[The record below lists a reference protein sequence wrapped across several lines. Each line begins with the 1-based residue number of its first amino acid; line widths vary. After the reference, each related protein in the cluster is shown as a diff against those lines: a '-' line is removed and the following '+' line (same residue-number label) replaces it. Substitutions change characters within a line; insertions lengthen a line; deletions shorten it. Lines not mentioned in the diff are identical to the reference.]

1 MPVTVAAAIDAPCD
15 PSAGEKVD
23 ALVSSLRDP
32 ACAIRLEH
40 LDESQVPTV
49 PGLYSWWVD
58 EPGAVA
64 LTSGL
69 GHHVDAGLIYV
80 GQAGATRWPS
90 GRRSCNSL
98 RGRPVGIHRDGSV
111 NFSTFRRTLTA
122 SLNIVTGGRADEGP
136 LTEWMQQHLAVAWRC
151 TNDPDGLAAVELDV
165 LAQLDPVLHL
175 RGIHATDVRLELKS
189 RGSK

>member
-15 PSAGEKVD
+15 PSSSQKAD
-23 ALVSSLRDP
+23 AFVSSLRDP
-32 ACAIRLEH
+32 ACAIRFEH

-69 GHHVDAGLIYV
+69 GHHVAGLIYV

-90 GRRSCNSL
+90 GRRSFNSL
-98 RGRPVGIHRDGSV
+98 RGRLVGIDRDGSV
-111 NFSTFRRTLTA
+111 NFSTFAERWL
-122 SLNIVTGGRADEGP
+122 
-136 LTEWMQQHLAVAWRC
+136 
-151 TNDPDGLAAVELDV
+151 
-165 LAQLDPVLHL
+165 L
-175 RGIHATDVRLELKS
+175 R
-189 RGSK
+189 